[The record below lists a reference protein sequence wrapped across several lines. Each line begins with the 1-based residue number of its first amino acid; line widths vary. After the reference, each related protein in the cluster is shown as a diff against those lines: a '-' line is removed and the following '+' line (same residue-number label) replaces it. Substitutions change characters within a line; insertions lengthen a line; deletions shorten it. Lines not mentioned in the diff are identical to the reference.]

1 MQSNFSVISSF
12 FKPISLEEKYSLF
25 VKLSVIEI
33 SFAATG
39 DSLLFFFCVKTNKNG
54 FKETIQIFSCD
65 VRTSEGLY

>member
-1 MQSNFSVISSF
+1 M
-12 FKPISLEEKYSLF
+12 SLEEKYRLSLFYFLYIFLF
-25 VKLSVIEI
+25 VKLSVIVL
-33 SFAATG
+33 SFATTG